1 MLHIK
6 ADLSKH
12 FIRTGNK
19 FEHTEKSFKKKNNGK
34 ENGIPIFDYIC
45 KLCMKHLKSIL

>member
-1 MLHIK
+1 MLHIG
-6 ADLSKH
+6 ADYSKH
-12 FIRTGNK
+12 CTLTDSN

-45 KLCMKHLKSIL
+45 KLCMKHLKSTL